1 LYQKYQDCIGIYR
14 KFGCPNLFVTF
25 TCNAAWVEIQV
36 ALPPSLTPSDRLE
49 IFDHVFKMKLNI
61 LMDDIKKRNFLDL
74 QCCCIHSR
82 ISKTWPSTCSY
93 HYLVKKDRP
102 WDAAMVDTFILA
114 QLPNRTGDLIGYEVV
129 SSFMVYGPYS
139 PHVTYSPYITD
150 GECFK
155 LYTKT
160 IL

>member
-1 LYQKYQDCIGIYR
+1 
-14 KFGCPNLFVTF
+14 
-25 TCNAAWVEIQV
+25 
-36 ALPPSLTPSDRLE
+36 
-49 IFDHVFKMKLNI
+49 
-61 LMDDIKKRNFLDL
+61 
-74 QCCCIHSR
+74 
-82 ISKTWPSTCSY
+82 
-93 HYLVKKDRP
+93 
-102 WDAAMVDTFILA
+102 MVDTFILA

-129 SSFMVYGPYS
+129 SSFMVHGPCS